1 MQQLHSY
8 LSGAWVYG
16 QGKAR
21 EIHHAVTGQPL
32 YQVCSDGLPL
42 AASLE
47 YARSKGGKALAQMT
61 FQQRAQMMKA
71 VAKNLLAN
79 KETLYEISYQTGA
92 TRSDGWVDIEGGIAT
107 LFAYAGLAGRE
118 LPDDT
123 LWPEDELIPLSK
135 QAQFAAR
142 HVLTSRPGVALHI
155 NAFNFPCWGMLE
167 KLAPTW
173 LAGMP
178 AIIKP
183 ATATAQLTQ
192 AMV

>member
-16 QGKAR
+16 QGEGR
-21 EIHHAVTGQPL
+21 EIRHAVTGEAL

-42 AASLE
+42 AASLS
-47 YARSKGGKALAQMT
+47 YARSHGGPALAHMT
-61 FQQRAQMMKA
+61 FQQRAQMLKA
-71 VAKNLLAN
+71 VAKHLLAH
-79 KETLYEISYQTGA
+79 KEALYQISYQTGA

-107 LFAYAGLAGRE
+107 LFAYAGMAGRD

-167 KLAPTW
+167 NWRRPGWRACRPSSSRPPLPRS
-173 LAGMP
+173 
-178 AIIKP
+178 
-183 ATATAQLTQ
+183 
-192 AMV
+192 